1 MPQAHVK
8 AGEISGLFAEL
19 LSGLSGGS
27 AQVQI
32 DSAPFATIDAGSRNL
47 DVQIGPLLHEPRRV
61 RSLVLEEGPVGLW
74 KGRSIPSEL
83 ARRGWRLTV
92 SEGPDEL
99 MALGRGTSA
108 LTGHVHVSPAGL
120 WKLRKLL

>member
-1 MPQAHVK
+1 MGRPRMNA
-8 AGEISGLFAEL
+8 AEISGLLVGL
-19 LSGLSGGS
+19 LGGLSGGS

-32 DSAPFATIDAGSRNL
+32 DSVPFATVDAGSRNL
-47 DVQIGPLLHEPRRV
+47 DVQVGRLLNEPRR
-61 RSLVLEEGPVGLW
+61 RHPAVLKEGPVALW

-83 ARRGWRLTV
+83 ARKGWRVTV
-92 SEGPDEL
+92 HDGSDEL

-108 LTGHVHVSPAGL
+108 LTGHVHVSPAAL